1 MGALQGDAEAQRQ
14 LPVTPM
20 CDRKSVIVS
29 SNQLR
34 FIQYLLKVILL
45 HCTCLDDVMLR
56 YAMLCCASSCCTV
69 PCYAVVL
76 CRAVLCYA
84 MLCYAMLCYA
94 MLCYAMLFDRHCSH
108 AQLHCRSAEF
118 RFNACPLSL
127 FFLTLSASRCCSLS
141 SLHQSH

>member
-45 HCTCLDDVMLR
+45 HCTCLDDLMLR
-56 YAMLCCASSCCTV
+56 YAMLCCAWSCC
-69 PCYAVVL
+69 AVL
-76 CRAVLCYA
+76 CRAMPCRGAVSCRAMLCYA

-94 MLCYAMLFDRHCSH
+94 MLCYAMLCYAMLCYAMLCCLIGIVPMHSST
-108 AQLHCRSAEF
+108 AGV
-118 RFNACPLSL
+118 LSL
-127 FFLTLSASRCCSLS
+127 DSMHLL
-141 SLHQSH
+141 

>member
-84 MLCYAMLCYA
+84 MLCYLIGIVPMHSSTAGV
-94 MLCYAMLFDRHCSH
+94 
-108 AQLHCRSAEF
+108 
-118 RFNACPLSL
+118 LSL
-127 FFLTLSASRCCSLS
+127 DSMHVL
-141 SLHQSH
+141 